1 MIFDEMFVDEIIK
14 RKESE
19 IIQLKKIRVIR
30 KEIIEELSRLGSSKI
45 DEVEKT
51 ESSTKLKGI
60 LLEID
65 ELLATY

>member
-30 KEIIEELSRLGSSKI
+30 ERVLDELCYLESGGI
-45 DEVEKT
+45 DETEKT